1 MMNLFSIF
9 FIAGKIGYE
18 IGDFIGGLLFD
29 RQKVIFEGLLNR
41 LVFIR
46 KTSGLFRDFVKFF
59 GCKQLLG

>member
-29 RQKVIFEGLLNR
+29 K
-41 LVFIR
+41 
-46 KTSGLFRDFVKFF
+46 
-59 GCKQLLG
+59 

>member
-29 RQKVIFEGLLNR
+29 R
-41 LVFIR
+41 
-46 KTSGLFRDFVKFF
+46 
-59 GCKQLLG
+59 